1 MEVSLKSR
9 SIKSRSRSGRGCMFH
24 CFRPDS
30 FLDDDVSFDYAT
42 PSQEAE
48 NGDPLLG
55 YIAVAEKQGVV
66 LPKLLSSA
74 WNSVKHVGSGDGGGD
89 GGGGEEVSGFRAR
102 MKGRNGS
109 FRHVF
114 MAALNETALGRK
126 IKRRRRRK
134 KERLLAKSSTISN
147 PEQQYYS
154 DKISEQERR
163 MRVQTY
169 SCTSNSSRNSSL
181 FTPTS
186 ISSTSKNST
195 SSWGTQAST
204 SSSEQNGTLIRSSL
218 PLNGTW
224 ELTTAKRKQEEIVV
238 IGNSSMKK
246 GFCGGFNNMTTW
258 LFMTCSLTVLILCG
272 KFCAILCTSIGLFV
286 VSPHRKRRKCNGGC
300 LCEETDLDSAEQ

>member
-9 SIKSRSRSGRGCMFH
+9 SIKSRSRSVRGCMFH

-42 PSQEAE
+42 PSQKAE

-74 WNSVKHVGSGDGGGD
+74 WNSVKHVGSGDGGGGD
-89 GGGGEEVSGFRAR
+89 E
-102 MKGRNGS
+102 
-109 FRHVF
+109 
-114 MAALNETALGRK
+114 GRK

-163 MRVQTY
+163 MR
-169 SCTSNSSRNSSL
+169 
-181 FTPTS
+181 P
-186 ISSTSKNST
+186 
-195 SSWGTQAST
+195 
-204 SSSEQNGTLIRSSL
+204 
-218 PLNGTW
+218 
-224 ELTTAKRKQEEIVV
+224 
-238 IGNSSMKK
+238 
-246 GFCGGFNNMTTW
+246 
-258 LFMTCSLTVLILCG
+258 
-272 KFCAILCTSIGLFV
+272 LFV
-286 VSPHRKRRKCNGGC
+286 VDGQFVPKVGMTFTTLEDAGKFYRNYAKATERKI
-300 LCEETDLDSAEQ
+300 EI